1 MVAVEIRGPVYDEES
16 GQVEWRVYSVIKAD
30 GDGVEVLF
38 GRDMLLDD
46 HDLKVVDCHSGKQL
60 DKDDDPEGWARN
72 LPYAFRAGDLVAV
85 VSFDS
90 EPQPEQNS
98 PEPPQEL
105 PTIPSGY
112 PHQAHRDSATAK
124 TC

>member
-16 GQVEWRVYSVIKAD
+16 GHVDWRVYSMIKAD
-30 GDGVEVLF
+30 EDGIEILF
-38 GRDMLLDD
+38 SEDMLLDD
-46 HDLKVVDCHSGKQL
+46 HDLKVVDCRTGKQL
-60 DKDDDPEGWARN
+60 SKDDDPEGWARN

-90 EPQPEQNS
+90 DPQAEQNS

-105 PTIPSGY
+105 PTIPSGD
-112 PHQAHRDSATAK
+112 PHQARRDSATAK
-124 TC
+124 AC